1 MGMSDFSK
9 FCPDKLS
16 GLIGDLCRDFAEAG
30 GRAYIVGGAVRD
42 GLLHE
47 KPKDVDVEVFGIEE
61 GRVEAILRRRC
72 AIDVVGKSFGVFKVR
87 GHELDVSLPRRE
99 RKTGRG
105 HHGFVAEPDPF
116 IPFAEAARRRD
127 FTINALLLDP
137 LTGEVHDPH
146 GGRADLKNR
155 CLRHTSA
162 AFAEDPLRVLRGM
175 QFIAR
180 FELSPAPETV
190 ALCRTIEP
198 EGLSAE
204 RCFDEWSK
212 CLIKGKAIGAGL
224 NFLKDTGWVRYYPE
238 LEKLIGCPQDPVWHP
253 EGDVWAHTLHALDA
267 FAGRRTGDAEEDRL
281 VGFAVLCHDFGKP
294 ATTVRTDGRWRS
306 PGHDRAGAEP
316 TRAFLGR
323 LTNRTKWIEE
333 VVRLVQCHMRP
344 MALVQTK
351 AGPPAIRRLAR
362 DVGRIDRLVRLVE
375 ADARGRPPLPP
386 ESDTVAHWLRE
397 RAEALQVERAAPRPF
412 LQGRDLLALGMA
424 PGPAMGRVLKQ
435 IYEDQLD
442 GRVSSREEAFARIR
456 STVPEI
462 ARMGEAQNDGSLGS
476 PPT

>member
-1 MGMSDFSK
+1 MDTEIFSR
-9 FCPDKLS
+9 FCSKKARQIITKL
-16 GLIGDLCRDFAEAG
+16 CHEFCAAG

-42 GLLHE
+42 GLLDLE
-47 KPKDVDVEVFGIEE
+47 PKDIDLEVFGIEE
-61 GRVEAILRRRC
+61 GVVEAILRRHC
-72 AIDVVGKSFGVFKVR
+72 AIDAVGKSFGVFKLR
-87 GHELDVSLPRRE
+87 GVDLDVSLPRRE

-105 HHGFVAEPDPF
+105 HQGFIAQADPF
-116 IPFAEAARRRD
+116 ISISEAARRRD

-137 LTGEVHDPH
+137 LTGKLHDPH
-146 GGRADLKNR
+146 GGRADLEGR
-155 CLRHTSA
+155 LLRHTST

-180 FELSPAPETV
+180 FDLRPAAETV
-190 ALCRTIEP
+190 RICQTIEP
-198 EGLSAE
+198 EGLSSE

-212 CLIKGKAIGAGL
+212 CLVKGKNIGAGL
-224 NFLKDTGWVRYYPE
+224 TFLKETGWVRYYPE
-238 LEKLIGCPQDPVWHP
+238 LEKLIGCPQDPQWHP

-267 FAGRRTGDAEEDRL
+267 FAQRRTGEWEEDLL

-294 ATTVRTDGRWRS
+294 ATTTREDGRWRS

-323 LTNRTKWIEE
+323 LTNRSKWIEE
-333 VVRLVQCHMRP
+333 VVKLVEGHMRP
-344 MALVQTK
+344 MALAQTK
-351 AGPPAIRRLAR
+351 AGPAAIRRLAR
-362 DVGRIDRLVRLVE
+362 DVGRIDRLVRVVE

-397 RAEALQVERAAPRPF
+397 RAEALQVERSAPKPL

-424 PGPAMGRVLKQ
+424 PGPAMGQILKR

-442 GRVSSREEAFARIR
+442 GCVTSREEALDRIR
-456 STVPEI
+456 STILEI
-462 ARMGEAQNDGSLGS
+462 PRIGSTQNEGSAGS
-476 PPT
+476 PPM